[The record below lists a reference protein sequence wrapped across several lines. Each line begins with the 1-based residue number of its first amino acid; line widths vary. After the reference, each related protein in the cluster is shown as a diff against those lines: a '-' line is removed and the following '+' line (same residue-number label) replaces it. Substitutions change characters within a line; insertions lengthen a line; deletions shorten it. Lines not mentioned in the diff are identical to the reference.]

1 MHGTGGGDRIVN
13 WEAVFF
19 DFDGVILDSMHIKTE
34 TFGHL
39 FDSYGPDIA
48 RQVVDYHLANGGVSR
63 FEKFKYIYKHFLKK
77 PLPDNELEALGMRF
91 SELALQRVL
100 DADFIVGADR
110 VIKALHQQQIP
121 AFIVS
126 GTPQEEI
133 EFIIRK
139 RELNR
144 YFLEVH
150 GSPRKK
156 DQIVLAIQER
166 HGYRLNNC
174 IFLGDAMSDFTAA
187 KETGTNFL
195 GIVLSEHGNP
205 FPEGTMISVD
215 QVSLNSVN

>member
-1 MHGTGGGDRIVN
+1 MN

-34 TFGHL
+34 TFGRL

-91 SELALQRVL
+91 SELALRRVL
-100 DADFIVGADR
+100 DAEFIEGADQL
-110 VIKALHQQQIP
+110 IKDLHRQQIP
-121 AFIVS
+121 AFVVS

-133 EFIIRK
+133 EIIIRE
-139 RELNR
+139 RGLSR

-156 DQIVLAIQER
+156 GQIVLEIQKR
-166 HGYRLNNC
+166 HGYRLSNC
-174 IFLGDAMSDFTAA
+174 IFLGDAMSDYKAA
-187 KETGTNFL
+187 EETGVPFL
-195 GIVLSEHGNP
+195 GIVSSRQSNP
-205 FPEGTMISVD
+205 FPDGTR
-215 QVSLNSVN
+215 VSIDRVVL